1 MKRALSV
8 LLVASTFLPSNL
20 VGVNLHTCTECHGKH
35 FEKSAMGLSRIVK
48 DLSKEELKT
57 ALKGYTKDA
66 HGGTMKIVMSK
77 QLSKFTDDEIAQ
89 IVEDIHDGNITDIV
103 EEPKK
108 EETVTIEMDLSKCT
122 SCHGETFE
130 KPAMGTS
137 RIIAEMSKED
147 LKASLHGYKDGTYG
161 GDKQG
166 LMVNQIIELSEEEID
181 AMAKQIFDEYH
192 Y

>member
-48 DLSKEELKT
+48 DLSKEELST

-103 EEPKK
+103 EEPTK
-108 EETVTIEMDLSKCT
+108 EENVTIEMDLSKCT